1 MTDENELV
9 WSCLVAEWSVV
20 YVLVVE
26 ECVLKRGMDKEV
38 LVGLLR

>member
-1 MTDENELV
+1 MTDENGLV

-26 ECVLKRGMDKEV
+26 ECVLKRGMDNEM

>member
-9 WSCLVAEWSVV
+9 WSCLVAEWRVV

-26 ECVLKRGMDKEV
+26 ECALKRGMNKEV